1 VSSRQPFNI
10 CDSIA
15 FFNVCFG
22 NSVFERAFCRRIKL
36 KSIQGTIVLFSPFMK
51 TRLVSIGY
59 RKSLLQQL
67 NCLLYF
73 SIPNL
78 LLHLDILKSAHVFLR
93 DENT

>member
-1 VSSRQPFNI
+1 
-10 CDSIA
+10 
-15 FFNVCFG
+15 
-22 NSVFERAFCRRIKL
+22 
-36 KSIQGTIVLFSPFMK
+36 MK

-67 NCLLYF
+67 NCLVYF

-93 DENT
+93 DENTKSFLDSIQDTHSMKETLTVSTGEVPFHLSLDNGGVRE